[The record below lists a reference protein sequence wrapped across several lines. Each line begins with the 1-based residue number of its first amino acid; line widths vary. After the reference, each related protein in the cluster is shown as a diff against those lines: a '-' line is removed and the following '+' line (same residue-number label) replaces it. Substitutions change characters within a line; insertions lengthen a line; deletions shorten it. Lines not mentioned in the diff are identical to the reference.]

1 MTYRLPGL
9 KVGCDVGFAV
19 ELLWWLYT
27 VMFTVRVN
35 SNSDDDD
42 DIFIKREPLTIKTE
56 LSAQY
61 RIQL

>member
-1 MTYRLPGL
+1 ML
-9 KVGCDVGFAV
+9 
-19 ELLWWLYT
+19 
-27 VMFTVRVN
+27 TVRVN
-35 SNSDDDD
+35 SNSDDDDDDDD

>member
-1 MTYRLPGL
+1 M
-9 KVGCDVGFAV
+9 GFAV